1 MQPQAP
7 HPLTPLLLPLEG
19 EGELG
24 PTEETAKALLFHDP
38 LLIRTGLATK
48 SRAHSH
54 KNMILQ
60 RGNLAGLEGA
70 CGGKIL
76 YDSFFPFFFF
86 SFPSFLFA
94 AHFFV
99 IVGFCCCCCF
109 YKTLALKDS
118 NTVQT
123 VTTNP
128 HPWDPRG
135 AGDSGASLGF
145 FCGCFPCPFPGVWR
159 RWAGAG
165 PWSRWNLYSSY
176 VGRWSQERIPE

>member
-7 HPLTPLLLPLEG
+7 HPLTLLLLPLEG

-70 CGGKIL
+70 RGGKIL
-76 YDSFFPFFFF
+76 YASFFPFFSSVFLHF
-86 SFPSFLFA
+86 SSLHIFL
-94 AHFFV
+94 
-99 IVGFCCCCCF
+99 
-109 YKTLALKDS
+109 
-118 NTVQT
+118 
-123 VTTNP
+123 
-128 HPWDPRG
+128 
-135 AGDSGASLGF
+135 
-145 FCGCFPCPFPGVWR
+145 
-159 RWAGAG
+159 
-165 PWSRWNLYSSY
+165 
-176 VGRWSQERIPE
+176 